1 MCTEQLVNDARL
13 CAESLVVSRTVC
25 GDEDVEKCTLSC
37 FKEKKEH
44 SFLSY
49 FIRIQRVIAY
59 VLFEHKVP
67 EVYNC

>member
-1 MCTEQLVNDARL
+1 MMSGL
-13 CAESLVVSRTVC
+13 CAESLAISRTVC
-25 GDEDVEKCTLSC
+25 GDEDVEKCTLSS
-37 FKEKKEH
+37 FKEKKN

-59 VLFEHKVP
+59 VLFEYKVP